1 MPWRLGLGMLEP
13 NAATWYELTESDL
26 ERAAQSLTRDV
37 HGPEDAAYNQ
47 ALRDLAAKVREYW

>member
-1 MPWRLGLGMLEP
+1 MLEP